1 MFIAPC
7 LALLALVPFQES
19 TPKKADPFEATLK
32 GVGYAYKTDD
42 DGDYNIEI
50 AWKEEKRS
58 QMIFVR
64 GVSEKIT
71 EPKQADVGS
80 REIWSLCWKGKTK
93 PSADVLEKLAITHYK
108 IGAFQLEKTGESG
121 WSAYYRV
128 DVPDNASTDFV
139 RQAIRITSE
148 AADNMEKELLGTD
161 DL

>member
-93 PSADVLEKLAITHYK
+93 PSADVLEKLAIIASGISAVIRSNIVSIPKTKGSLERPTAGSSKTHWPSN
-108 IGAFQLEKTGESG
+108 L
-121 WSAYYRV
+121 
-128 DVPDNASTDFV
+128 
-139 RQAIRITSE
+139 
-148 AADNMEKELLGTD
+148 
-161 DL
+161 